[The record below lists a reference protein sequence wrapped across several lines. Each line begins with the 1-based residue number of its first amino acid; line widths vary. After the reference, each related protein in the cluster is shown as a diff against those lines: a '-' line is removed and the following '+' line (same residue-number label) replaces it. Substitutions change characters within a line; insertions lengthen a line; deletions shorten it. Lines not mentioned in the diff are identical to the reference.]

1 MFRAVGA
8 PRRKPGRPP
17 RADVE
22 RLVLAEAA
30 RRFATDGYE
39 RVTVEDLIQG
49 AGVSR
54 ATFYKH
60 FDGREDVLAALYQS
74 EAEALRAH
82 VLATLDEEGTFAE
95 ITRKSVVVYFRAL
108 AARGPLYREL
118 TRLSYAN
125 ERLLALREDVTAGYV
140 KAMRASLKRRLG
152 VEVPEFLIDATL
164 TAVDRVA
171 QKALARGAVSP
182 ARLEGVVDKGAE
194 AIRTFMMAAIAANM
208 AGR

>member
-1 MFRAVGA
+1 MGVV
-8 PRRKPGRPP
+8 RRKPGRPP
-17 RADVE
+17 RADVK

-30 RRFATDGYE
+30 RRFAADGYE

-60 FDGREDVLAALYQS
+60 FDGREDVLAALYKT

-82 VLATLDEEGTFAE
+82 VVATLDEAGSFAE
-95 ITRKSVVVYFRAL
+95 ITRKSIVVYFRAI
-108 AARGPLYREL
+108 AERGPLYREL

-125 ERLLALREDVTAGYV
+125 ERMLALREEITAGYV
-140 KAMRASLKRRLG
+140 KSMRAALKKRLG
-152 VEVPEFLIDATL
+152 IDVPELLIDATL

-171 QKALARGAVSP
+171 QRTLARGPVSP
-182 ARLEGVVDKGAE
+182 ARLEAVIDKGAE
-194 AIRTFMMAAIAANM
+194 GIRTFLAAAFAAGM